1 MSDHLYPGTE
11 AVLRVRLRDRF
22 FDRAGRPIPLDE
34 WAVKR
39 SDPNYS
45 RIGYW
50 EGEGGAW
57 IYTFWIGL
65 DLSFGVGAEPA
76 IFDTHVSAFGNQ
88 PYLEW
93 ACPTDTER
101 RAHLLHDRVVS
112 YVEAGITPPL
122 WDLDEIFNAPT
133 QSMPILKECRDDQ

>member
-1 MSDHLYPGTE
+1 
-11 AVLRVRLRDRF
+11 VRLRDRF
-22 FDRAGRPIPLDE
+22 FDRAGHRISLDE

-39 SDPNYS
+39 RDPVYC

-57 IYTFWIGL
+57 IYTFWMGL

-93 ACPTDTER
+93 ACPTDSEW
-101 RAHLLHDRVVS
+101 RARALHDRVVS
-112 YVEAGITPPL
+112 YVEAGITPPS
-122 WDLDEIFNAPT
+122 WEFNEIFDAPS
-133 QSMPILKECRDDQ
+133 QSMPVVKDEPHRNQ